1 MDQHNNRPFKTI
13 TGTWTPNHFV
23 LLATAQA
30 IPPPSPPAQAIP
42 PPSPPAQAIP
52 PPAQAIPP
60 PSPTAQAIPPPAQA
74 TPPPSQAILPPSPIA
89 QATPPPSPTAQAIP
103 PPSPTAQATPPPSSE
118 PEPDVNDIS
127 DQPEEI
133 SSDQTVNI
141 DDTND
146 NDMIQSVDCNTDND
160 VYQADNDGPKMH
172 PLSNN
177 VLNASELYSICNVRQ
192 TNIHKYSN
200 GTKEQLLH
208 VTRQF

>member
-1 MDQHNNRPFKTI
+1 MSTNVYKRFDPRVMEREKVTYRNQRWVTDD
-13 TGTWTPNHFV
+13 
-23 LLATAQA
+23 A
-30 IPPPSPPAQAIP
+30 
-42 PPSPPAQAIP
+42 
-52 PPAQAIPP
+52 
-60 PSPTAQAIPPPAQA
+60 
-74 TPPPSQAILPPSPIA
+74 
-89 QATPPPSPTAQAIP
+89 
-103 PPSPTAQATPPPSSE
+103 PPPSSE

-141 DDTND
+141 DYTND
-146 NDMIQSVDCNTDND
+146 DDMMQSVDCNTDND